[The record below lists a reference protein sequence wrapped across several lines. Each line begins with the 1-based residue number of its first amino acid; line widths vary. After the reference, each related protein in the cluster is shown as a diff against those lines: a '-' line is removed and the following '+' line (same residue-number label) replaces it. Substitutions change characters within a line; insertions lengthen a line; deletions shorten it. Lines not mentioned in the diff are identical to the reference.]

1 MESRESLEDLVYR
14 STLSEGNRAGRG
26 ASPWVSVPITFTV
39 CGIFGVSAMLLAR
52 QTRTAR
58 TIIHSVGVI
67 LQEAPDAPAP
77 VRAVPAAPPAP
88 RSQAPAP
95 VPAAAPPPERQP
107 KGPPPQPPDPR
118 QEAAPDAAPR
128 SLPTLDN
135 SRLHGGSAG
144 SGTTAGAAPGTIA
157 GAGGG
162 GNGVMD
168 LDLTQVREKFRP
180 PPPAYPPLA
189 RNARIQGN
197 VVIQIVVGLDGV
209 PMSTRALE
217 GPFQLRSAAEA
228 YAMTWRFEP
237 YLQNGIPLV
246 SRFNLT
252 VAYRIKP

>member
-180 PPPAYPPLA
+180 PPPACA
-189 RNARIQGN
+189 GCSSRWTG
-197 VVIQIVVGLDGV
+197 
-209 PMSTRALE
+209 TRL
-217 GPFQLRSAAEA
+217 GRKWRPCWMRSAWPPIGPGRRPPAKIIVS
-228 YAMTWRFEP
+228 RVFP
-237 YLQNGIPLV
+237 QGIPRSPDGPAGMEAT
-246 SRFNLT
+246 SRW
-252 VAYRIKP
+252 PSP